1 MFIAFLPDVFSSR
14 SCVSIFI
21 HSGERKNSERGK
33 AFIAKRGRAWRAD
46 RRSLTT
52 SQWPPCTYVS
62 TIRWLTFAAACTSFP
77 CIRFFHSSSWRGE
90 FGGQFE
96 LEVSFFV
103 TVTEKL
109 SSRTSVFVTPPPLPS
124 AAHLGRRF
132 SNLFSQ
138 TMLRDE
144 HDEPFD
150 RMMKRI
156 RVNRE
161 EGAASWLSMNPSAET
176 AHVEAAYQRS
186 IVALR
191 SLWSTRRVGSPDN
204 RLYLMSPIP
213 HLCLPSRERS
223 SPISTTIN

>member
-1 MFIAFLPDVFSSR
+1 MTHFRRRMHIVSMHPFLSFVELTRWIRRTIWTRGVVFRNRNGKTFLSNFRVRHPSSPP
-14 SCVSIFI
+14 I
-21 HSGERKNSERGK
+21 
-33 AFIAKRGRAWRAD
+33 GRPFR
-46 RRSLTT
+46 
-52 SQWPPCTYVS
+52 PP
-62 TIRWLTFAAACTSFP
+62 I
-77 CIRFFHSSSWRGE
+77 
-90 FGGQFE
+90 
-96 LEVSFFV
+96 LESFFTNNATRRTRR
-103 TVTEKL
+103 TV
-109 SSRTSVFVTPPPLPS
+109 R
-124 AAHLGRRF
+124 
-132 SNLFSQ
+132 SN
-138 TMLRDE
+138 
-144 HDEPFD
+144 
-150 RMMKRI
+150 MMKRI